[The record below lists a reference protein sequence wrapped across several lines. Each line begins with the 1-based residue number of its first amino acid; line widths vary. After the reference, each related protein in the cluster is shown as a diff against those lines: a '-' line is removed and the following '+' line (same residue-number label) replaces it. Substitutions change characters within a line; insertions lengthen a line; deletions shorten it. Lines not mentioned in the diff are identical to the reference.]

1 MKVGAIVQEEAG
13 VNHTAAKI
21 IDSIAVRSS
30 AHCAVCPVSFMLC
43 LSGIF
48 CSMHNKTESLSLIQ
62 HVAVKCLCH
71 FALSL

>member
-43 LSGIF
+43 LSGIWQKLF
-48 CSMHNKTESLSLIQ
+48 FE
-62 HVAVKCLCH
+62 
-71 FALSL
+71 